1 MLHSRHRSKID
12 DSMEKRLTQII
23 NMVRNFLFSS
33 ANREFLT
40 FFFFLVLSS
49 IFWLMTALNETYE
62 REIGVPAYLVNIPK
76 NVVVTSDME
85 DTVRVTVR
93 DKGFALL
100 AYTYGEGIRPINVNF
115 QSAITR
121 QSGYGVVSSQE
132 LMKMVNQRFSGSSK
146 IVQVKPD
153 RLDFHYNYG
162 LSRQVSVKMAGNVVP
177 GKSFYLAR
185 TRFWPE
191 KVTVY
196 GSKQALDSLRFV
208 KTVPINITNF
218 NDTVLRTVALETIK
232 GVKIVPNTV
241 RIGLYPDILTEEN
254 IEVPITAVNMP
265 EGKVLRTFPQRV
277 TVNFIVGAS
286 MFRSISP
293 EQFAVVVDYNEIID
307 HPSDKCSIH
316 LRETPQGVR
325 NARLKMTQVDYLI
338 EEQ

>member
-1 MLHSRHRSKID
+1 
-12 DSMEKRLTQII
+12 
-23 NMVRNFLFSS
+23 MVRNFLFSS

-40 FFFFLVLSS
+40 FFFFLVLST

-132 LMKMVNQRFSGSSK
+132 LMKMINQRFSGSSK

-162 LSRQVSVKMAGNVVP
+162 LSRQVSVKMSGYVVP

-254 IEVPITAVNMP
+254 IEVPITAINMP

-325 NARLKMTQVDYLI
+325 NARLKMTHVDYLI

>member
-1 MLHSRHRSKID
+1 
-12 DSMEKRLTQII
+12 
-23 NMVRNFLFSS
+23 MVRNFLFSS

-40 FFFFLVLSS
+40 FFFFLVLST

-132 LMKMVNQRFSGSSK
+132 LMKMINQRFSGSSK

-162 LSRQVSVKMAGNVVP
+162 LSRQVSVKMSGHVVP
-177 GKSFYLAR
+177 GKSLYLAR

-254 IEVPITAVNMP
+254 IEVPITAINMP

-325 NARLKMTQVDYLI
+325 NARLKMTHVDYLI

>member
-1 MLHSRHRSKID
+1 
-12 DSMEKRLTQII
+12 MEKRLTQII

-40 FFFFLVLSS
+40 FFFFLVLST

-100 AYTYGEGIRPINVNF
+100 AYTCGEGIRPINVNF

-132 LMKMVNQRFSGSSK
+132 LMKMINQRFSGSSK

-162 LSRQVSVKMAGNVVP
+162 LSRQVSVKMSGHVVP

-254 IEVPITAVNMP
+254 IEVPITAINMP

>member
-1 MLHSRHRSKID
+1 
-12 DSMEKRLTQII
+12 
-23 NMVRNFLFSS
+23 MVRNFLFSS

-40 FFFFLVLSS
+40 FFFFLVLST

-132 LMKMVNQRFSGSSK
+132 LMKMINQRFSGSSK

-162 LSRQVSVKMAGNVVP
+162 LSRQVSVKMSGHVVP

-191 KVTVY
+191 KVAVY

>member
-1 MLHSRHRSKID
+1 
-12 DSMEKRLTQII
+12 MEKRLTQII
-23 NMVRNFLFSS
+23 NMVRNFMFSS

-40 FFFFLVLSS
+40 FFFFLVLST

-132 LMKMVNQRFSGSSK
+132 LMKMINQRFSGSSK

-162 LSRQVSVKMAGNVVP
+162 LSRQVSVKMSGHVVP

-218 NDTVLRTVALETIK
+218 NDTVLRTVALETIR

-254 IEVPITAVNMP
+254 IEVPITAINMP

>member
-1 MLHSRHRSKID
+1 
-12 DSMEKRLTQII
+12 MEKRLTQII

-40 FFFFLVLSS
+40 FFFFLVLST

-132 LMKMVNQRFSGSSK
+132 LMKMINQRFSGSSK

-162 LSRQVSVKMAGNVVP
+162 LSRQVSVKMSGHVVP

-232 GVKIVPNTV
+232 GVKIVPNIV

-254 IEVPITAVNMP
+254 IEVPITAINMP

>member
-1 MLHSRHRSKID
+1 M
-12 DSMEKRLTQII
+12 TQII

-132 LMKMVNQRFSGSSK
+132 LMKMINQRFSGSSK

-162 LSRQVSVKMAGNVVP
+162 LSRQVSVKMSGHVVP

-218 NDTVLRTVALETIK
+218 HDTVLRTVALETIK

-254 IEVPITAVNMP
+254 IEVPITAINMP

>member
-1 MLHSRHRSKID
+1 
-12 DSMEKRLTQII
+12 MEKRLTQII

-40 FFFFLVLSS
+40 FFFFLVLST

-62 REIGVPAYLVNIPK
+62 REVSVPAYLVNVPK
-76 NVVVTSDME
+76 NVVITSDME

-100 AYTYGEGIRPINVNF
+100 AYIYGEGVRPININF
-115 QSAITR
+115 QSFVTR
-121 QSGYGVVSSQE
+121 QSGYGVVPSQE
-132 LMKMVNQRFSGSSK
+132 LMKMVNQRFSGASK
-146 IVQVKPD
+146 VVQVKPD
-153 RLDFHYNYG
+153 RLYYNYG
-162 LSRQVSVKMAGNVVP
+162 QSRQVPVKMAGIVVP

-191 KVTVY
+191 TVTVY
-196 GSKQALDSLRFV
+196 GSKQTLDSLRYV

-218 NDTVLRTVALETIK
+218 NDTVVKTVALEKIK

-241 RIGLYPDILTEEN
+241 RIGLYPDILTEET
-254 IEVPITAVNMP
+254 IEVPVTAVNMP
-265 EGKVLRTFPQRV
+265 EGKVLRSFPQRV

-286 MFRSISP
+286 MFRSISSD
-293 EQFAVVVDYNEIID
+293 QFAVVVDYNELIE
-307 HPSDKCSIH
+307 HPSDKCNIH
-316 LRETPQGVR
+316 LRQCPQGVR
-325 NARLKMTQVDYLI
+325 NARLQMTQVDYLI

>member
-1 MLHSRHRSKID
+1 
-12 DSMEKRLTQII
+12 
-23 NMVRNFLFSS
+23 MVRNFLFSS

-40 FFFFLVLSS
+40 FFFFLVLST

-132 LMKMVNQRFSGSSK
+132 LMKMINQRFSGSTK

-153 RLDFHYNYG
+153 CLDFHYNYG
-162 LSRQVSVKMAGNVVP
+162 LSRQVSVKMAGHVVP

-254 IEVPITAVNMP
+254 IEVPITAINMP

-325 NARLKMTQVDYLI
+325 NARLKMTHVDYLI

>member
-1 MLHSRHRSKID
+1 
-12 DSMEKRLTQII
+12 
-23 NMVRNFLFSS
+23 MVRNFLFSS

-40 FFFFLVLSS
+40 FFFFLVLST

-85 DTVRVTVR
+85 DTVRITVR

-132 LMKMVNQRFSGSSK
+132 LMKMINQRFSGSSK

-162 LSRQVSVKMAGNVVP
+162 LSRQVSVKMSGHVVP

-254 IEVPITAVNMP
+254 IEVPITAINMP

-286 MFRSISP
+286 LFRSISP

>member
-1 MLHSRHRSKID
+1 
-12 DSMEKRLTQII
+12 
-23 NMVRNFLFSS
+23 MVRNFLFSS

-40 FFFFLVLSS
+40 FFFFLVLST

-132 LMKMVNQRFSGSSK
+132 LMKMINQRFSGSSK

-162 LSRQVSVKMAGNVVP
+162 LSRQVSVKMAGHVVP

-277 TVNFIVGAS
+277 MVNFIVGAS

>member
-1 MLHSRHRSKID
+1 
-12 DSMEKRLTQII
+12 MEKRLTQII

-40 FFFFLVLSS
+40 FFFFLVLST

-62 REIGVPAYLVNIPK
+62 RDIGVPAYLVNIPK

-162 LSRQVSVKMAGNVVP
+162 LSRQVSVKMSGHVVP

-254 IEVPITAVNMP
+254 IEVPITAINMP

>member
-1 MLHSRHRSKID
+1 
-12 DSMEKRLTQII
+12 MEKRLTQII

-40 FFFFLVLSS
+40 FFFFLVLST

-85 DTVRVTVR
+85 DIVRVTVR

-132 LMKMVNQRFSGSSK
+132 LMKMINQRFSGSSK

-162 LSRQVSVKMAGNVVP
+162 LSRQVSVKMSGHVVP

-254 IEVPITAVNMP
+254 IEVPIMAINMP

>member
-1 MLHSRHRSKID
+1 
-12 DSMEKRLTQII
+12 
-23 NMVRNFLFSS
+23 MVRNFLFSS

-40 FFFFLVLSS
+40 FFFFLVLST

-132 LMKMVNQRFSGSSK
+132 LMKMINQRFSGSSK

-162 LSRQVSVKMAGNVVP
+162 LSRQVSVKMSGHVVP

-196 GSKQALDSLRFV
+196 SSKQALDSLRFV

-254 IEVPITAVNMP
+254 IEVPITAINMP

>member
-1 MLHSRHRSKID
+1 
-12 DSMEKRLTQII
+12 MEKRLTQII

-62 REIGVPAYLVNIPK
+62 REVSVPAYLVNVPK
-76 NVVVTSDME
+76 NVVITSDME

-100 AYTYGEGIRPINVNF
+100 AYIYGEGVRPININF
-115 QSAITR
+115 QSFVTR
-121 QSGYGVVSSQE
+121 QSGYGVVPSQE
-132 LMKMVNQRFSGSSK
+132 LMKMINQRFSGASK
-146 IVQVKPD
+146 VVQVKPD
-153 RLDFHYNYG
+153 RLDFYYNYG
-162 LSRQVSVKMAGNVVP
+162 QSRQVPVKMAGIVVP

-191 KVTVY
+191 TVTVY
-196 GSKQALDSLRFV
+196 GSKQTLGSLRYV

-218 NDTVLRTVALETIK
+218 NDTVVKTVALEKIN

-241 RIGLYPDILTEEN
+241 RIGLYPDILTEET
-254 IEVPITAVNMP
+254 IEVPVTAVNMP
-265 EGKVLRTFPQRV
+265 EGKVLRSFPQRV

-286 MFRSISP
+286 MSRSISSD
-293 EQFAVVVDYNEIID
+293 QFAVVVDYNELIE
-307 HPSDKCSIH
+307 HPSDKCNIH
-316 LRETPQGVR
+316 LRQCPQGVR
-325 NARLKMTQVDYLI
+325 NARLQMTQVDYLI

>member
-1 MLHSRHRSKID
+1 
-12 DSMEKRLTQII
+12 MEKRLTQII

-40 FFFFLVLSS
+40 FFFFLVLSTL
-49 IFWLMTALNETYE
+49 FWLMTALNETYE

-132 LMKMVNQRFSGSSK
+132 LMKMINQRFSGSSK

-162 LSRQVSVKMAGNVVP
+162 LSRQVSVKMSGHVVP

>member
-1 MLHSRHRSKID
+1 
-12 DSMEKRLTQII
+12 
-23 NMVRNFLFSS
+23 MVRNFLFSS

-40 FFFFLVLSS
+40 FFFFLVLST

-132 LMKMVNQRFSGSSK
+132 LMKMINQRFSGSSK

-162 LSRQVSVKMAGNVVP
+162 LSRQVSVKMSGHVVP

-191 KVTVY
+191 KVSVY

-208 KTVPINITNF
+208 NTVPINITNF

-254 IEVPITAVNMP
+254 IEVPITAINMP

>member
-1 MLHSRHRSKID
+1 
-12 DSMEKRLTQII
+12 MEKRLTQII

-40 FFFFLVLSS
+40 FFFFLVLST

-132 LMKMVNQRFSGSSK
+132 LMKMINQRFSGSSK

-153 RLDFHYNYG
+153 RLDFYYNYG
-162 LSRQVSVKMAGNVVP
+162 LSRQVSVKMSGHVVP

-254 IEVPITAVNMP
+254 IEVPITAINMP

-293 EQFAVVVDYNEIID
+293 EQFAVVVDYNEIVD

-325 NARLKMTQVDYLI
+325 NARLKMTHVDYLI

>member
-1 MLHSRHRSKID
+1 
-12 DSMEKRLTQII
+12 MEKRLTQII

-40 FFFFLVLSS
+40 FFFFLVLST

-132 LMKMVNQRFSGSSK
+132 LMKMINQRFSGSSK

-162 LSRQVSVKMAGNVVP
+162 LSRQVSVKMSGHVVP

-254 IEVPITAVNMP
+254 IEVPITAINMP

-286 MFRSISP
+286 LFRSISP

>member
-1 MLHSRHRSKID
+1 
-12 DSMEKRLTQII
+12 MEKRLTQII

-40 FFFFLVLSS
+40 FFFFLVLST

>member
-1 MLHSRHRSKID
+1 
-12 DSMEKRLTQII
+12 
-23 NMVRNFLFSS
+23 MVRNFLFSS

-40 FFFFLVLSS
+40 FFFFLVLST

-62 REIGVPAYLVNIPK
+62 REIGVPAYLVNIQK

-132 LMKMVNQRFSGSSK
+132 LMKMINQRFSGSSK

-162 LSRQVSVKMAGNVVP
+162 LSRQVSVKMAGHVVP

-254 IEVPITAVNMP
+254 IEVPITAINMP

>member
-1 MLHSRHRSKID
+1 M
-12 DSMEKRLTQII
+12 TQII

-40 FFFFLVLSS
+40 FFFFLVLST

-132 LMKMVNQRFSGSSK
+132 LMKMINQRFSGSSK

-162 LSRQVSVKMAGNVVP
+162 LSRQVSVKMAGHVVP

-254 IEVPITAVNMP
+254 IEVPITAINMP

-286 MFRSISP
+286 MFRSISS

-307 HPSDKCSIH
+307 NPSDKCSIH

>member
-1 MLHSRHRSKID
+1 
-12 DSMEKRLTQII
+12 
-23 NMVRNFLFSS
+23 MVRNFLFSS

-40 FFFFLVLSS
+40 FFFFLVLST

-132 LMKMVNQRFSGSSK
+132 LMKMINQRFSGSSK

-162 LSRQVSVKMAGNVVP
+162 LSRQVSVKMSGHVVP

-293 EQFAVVVDYNEIID
+293 EPFAVVVDYNEIID

-325 NARLKMTQVDYLI
+325 NARLKMTHVDYLI

>member
-1 MLHSRHRSKID
+1 
-12 DSMEKRLTQII
+12 
-23 NMVRNFLFSS
+23 MVRNFLFSS

-40 FFFFLVLSS
+40 FFFFLVLST

-132 LMKMVNQRFSGSSK
+132 LMKMINQRFSGSSK

-162 LSRQVSVKMAGNVVP
+162 LSRQVSVKMSGHVVP

-254 IEVPITAVNMP
+254 IEVPITAINMP

-325 NARLKMTQVDYLI
+325 NARLKMMQVDYLI

>member
-1 MLHSRHRSKID
+1 M
-12 DSMEKRLTQII
+12 TQII

-40 FFFFLVLSS
+40 FFFFLVLST

-132 LMKMVNQRFSGSSK
+132 LMKMINQRFSGSSK

-162 LSRQVSVKMAGNVVP
+162 LSRQVSVKMSGHVVP

-254 IEVPITAVNMP
+254 IEVPITAINMP
-265 EGKVLRTFPQRV
+265 DGKVLRTFPQRV

>member
-1 MLHSRHRSKID
+1 M
-12 DSMEKRLTQII
+12 TQII

-40 FFFFLVLSS
+40 FFFFLVLST

-132 LMKMVNQRFSGSSK
+132 LMKMINQRFSGSSK

-162 LSRQVSVKMAGNVVP
+162 LSRQVSVKMSGHVVP

-277 TVNFIVGAS
+277 MVNFIVGAS

-293 EQFAVVVDYNEIID
+293 EQFAVVVDYNEIIA

>member
-1 MLHSRHRSKID
+1 
-12 DSMEKRLTQII
+12 
-23 NMVRNFLFSS
+23 MVRNFLFSS

-40 FFFFLVLSS
+40 FFFFLVLST

-132 LMKMVNQRFSGSSK
+132 LMKMINQRFSGLSK

-162 LSRQVSVKMAGNVVP
+162 LSRQVSVKMSGHVVP

-254 IEVPITAVNMP
+254 IEVPITAINMP

>member
-1 MLHSRHRSKID
+1 
-12 DSMEKRLTQII
+12 MEKRLTQII

-40 FFFFLVLSS
+40 FFFFLVLST

-132 LMKMVNQRFSGSSK
+132 LMKMINQRFSGLSK

-162 LSRQVSVKMAGNVVP
+162 LSRQVSVKMSGHVVP

-254 IEVPITAVNMP
+254 IEVPITAINMP

>member
-1 MLHSRHRSKID
+1 
-12 DSMEKRLTQII
+12 
-23 NMVRNFLFSS
+23 MVRNFLFSS

-40 FFFFLVLSS
+40 FFFFLVLST

-132 LMKMVNQRFSGSSK
+132 LMKMINQRFSGSSK

-162 LSRQVSVKMAGNVVP
+162 LSRQVSVKMSGHVVP

-254 IEVPITAVNMP
+254 IEVPITAINMP

-277 TVNFIVGAS
+277 MVNFIVGAS

>member
-1 MLHSRHRSKID
+1 
-12 DSMEKRLTQII
+12 
-23 NMVRNFLFSS
+23 MVRNFLFSS

-40 FFFFLVLSS
+40 FFFFLVLST

-62 REIGVPAYLVNIPK
+62 REIGVPAYLVDIPK

-132 LMKMVNQRFSGSSK
+132 LMKMINQRFSGSSK
-146 IVQVKPD
+146 IVQVNPD

-162 LSRQVSVKMAGNVVP
+162 LSRQVSVKMSGHVVP

-241 RIGLYPDILTEEN
+241 RIGFYPDILTEEN
-254 IEVPITAVNMP
+254 IEVPITAINMP

-325 NARLKMTQVDYLI
+325 NARLKMTHVDYLI

>member
-1 MLHSRHRSKID
+1 
-12 DSMEKRLTQII
+12 
-23 NMVRNFLFSS
+23 MVRNFLFSS

-40 FFFFLVLSS
+40 FFFFLVLST

-62 REIGVPAYLVNIPK
+62 REIGVPAYFVNIPK

-132 LMKMVNQRFSGSSK
+132 LMKMINQRFSGSSK

-162 LSRQVSVKMAGNVVP
+162 LSRQVSVKMAGHVVP

-241 RIGLYPDILTEEN
+241 RIGFYPDILTEEN
-254 IEVPITAVNMP
+254 IEVPITAINMP

>member
-1 MLHSRHRSKID
+1 
-12 DSMEKRLTQII
+12 
-23 NMVRNFLFSS
+23 MVRNFLFSS

-40 FFFFLVLSS
+40 FFFFLVLST

-132 LMKMVNQRFSGSSK
+132 LMKMINQRFSGSSK

-153 RLDFHYNYG
+153 RLDFYYNYG
-162 LSRQVSVKMAGNVVP
+162 LSRQVSVKMSGHVVP

-254 IEVPITAVNMP
+254 IEVPITAINMP

>member
-1 MLHSRHRSKID
+1 
-12 DSMEKRLTQII
+12 
-23 NMVRNFLFSS
+23 MVRNFLFSS

-40 FFFFLVLSS
+40 FFFFLVLST

-93 DKGFALL
+93 DKVFALL

-132 LMKMVNQRFSGSSK
+132 LMKMINQRFSGSSK

-162 LSRQVSVKMAGNVVP
+162 LSRQVSVKMSGHVVP

-325 NARLKMTQVDYLI
+325 NARLKMTHVDYLI

>member
-1 MLHSRHRSKID
+1 
-12 DSMEKRLTQII
+12 MEKRLTQII

-40 FFFFLVLSS
+40 FFFFLVLST

-132 LMKMVNQRFSGSSK
+132 LMKMINQRFSGSSK

-162 LSRQVSVKMAGNVVP
+162 LSRQVSVKMSGHVVP

-254 IEVPITAVNMP
+254 IEVPITAINMP

-325 NARLKMTQVDYLI
+325 NARLKMTQVDHLI

>member
-1 MLHSRHRSKID
+1 M
-12 DSMEKRLTQII
+12 TQII

-40 FFFFLVLSS
+40 FFFFLVLST

-132 LMKMVNQRFSGSSK
+132 LMKMINQRFSGSSK

-254 IEVPITAVNMP
+254 IEVPIMAINMP

>member
-1 MLHSRHRSKID
+1 
-12 DSMEKRLTQII
+12 MEKRLTQII

-40 FFFFLVLSS
+40 FFFFLVLST

-132 LMKMVNQRFSGSSK
+132 LMKMINQRFSGSSK

-162 LSRQVSVKMAGNVVP
+162 LSRQVSVKMSGHVVP

-254 IEVPITAVNMP
+254 IEVSITAINMP

>member
-1 MLHSRHRSKID
+1 
-12 DSMEKRLTQII
+12 
-23 NMVRNFLFSS
+23 MVRNFLFSS

-40 FFFFLVLSS
+40 FFFFLVLST

-132 LMKMVNQRFSGSSK
+132 LIKMINQRFSGSSK

-162 LSRQVSVKMAGNVVP
+162 LSRQVSVKMSGHVVP

-254 IEVPITAVNMP
+254 IEVPITAINMP